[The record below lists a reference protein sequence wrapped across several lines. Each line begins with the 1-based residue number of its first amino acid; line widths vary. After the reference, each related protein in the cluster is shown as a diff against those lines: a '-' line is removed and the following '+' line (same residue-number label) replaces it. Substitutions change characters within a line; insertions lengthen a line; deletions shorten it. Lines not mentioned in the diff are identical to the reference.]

1 MKILLRDVLLDSSKK
16 SILLE
21 NGKISRIAP
30 EIAISA
36 AEIAGVEIFDAGG
49 RLAVMPPFYNAHNH
63 AAMTLLRGYAEDLE
77 LFDWLSN
84 HIWPVEARLSA
95 EDIYIGTKLAAVEM
109 IRSGSV
115 YFNDSY
121 WHPEA
126 SLRAVQE
133 SGMRATL
140 GLLYLGNI
148 SPDAQKANEMLI
160 EAAQDAENV
169 TVSHTPH
176 AIYTVDKATLQK
188 IAAMMEKDGRPVHI
202 HVAETR
208 KEVEECLKEHH
219 ATPVEYLDSLGL
231 INERAML
238 AHCVHL
244 TAHDREI
251 IAERRAFIAHNPVS
265 NMKLCSGLF
274 DFEAAVKAGCR
285 VAIGTDGTS
294 SNNNLSML
302 EEMKIAALTA
312 KIVSSDPK
320 AGKTQD
326 IFHAATAVGAE
337 FAGVAAGKIAA
348 GMAADMILIDLAHPV
363 MSAGYD
369 QVADMVYA
377 ASPEVIDSVICNGRF
392 LMKNRII
399 PQETEIIAQA
409 QEVCRKIASWR

>member
-1 MKILLRDVLLDSSKK
+1 MKILLRDVLLDGSKK

-148 SPDAQKANEMLI
+148 SPDAQKAN
-160 EAAQDAENV
+160 
-169 TVSHTPH
+169 
-176 AIYTVDKATLQK
+176 
-188 IAAMMEKDGRPVHI
+188 
-202 HVAETR
+202 
-208 KEVEECLKEHH
+208 
-219 ATPVEYLDSLGL
+219 
-231 INERAML
+231 
-238 AHCVHL
+238 
-244 TAHDREI
+244 
-251 IAERRAFIAHNPVS
+251 
-265 NMKLCSGLF
+265 
-274 DFEAAVKAGCR
+274 
-285 VAIGTDGTS
+285 
-294 SNNNLSML
+294 
-302 EEMKIAALTA
+302 
-312 KIVSSDPK
+312 
-320 AGKTQD
+320 
-326 IFHAATAVGAE
+326 
-337 FAGVAAGKIAA
+337 
-348 GMAADMILIDLAHPV
+348 
-363 MSAGYD
+363 
-369 QVADMVYA
+369 
-377 ASPEVIDSVICNGRF
+377 
-392 LMKNRII
+392 
-399 PQETEIIAQA
+399 
-409 QEVCRKIASWR
+409 